1 MTRWPTGR
9 GRPTAGDN
17 ESVALV
23 RGIAG
28 KSAEVHGPP
37 VSAETERA
45 KRDASLAGM
54 THAASSKS
62 GRGRAIATS
71 GTVARWGITVLL
83 VLMLGGIAHTQAPKK
98 SVDGAVLAEALT
110 TLRGAAPAPAGAPES
125 VGEAEARVAQAREAC
140 RRANRATRAA
150 AHQARVAQAR
160 EACRAIPNPTARAI
174 CTGVLGLAVALD
186 VGVPVVVDL
195 LSEDGAALDREQQDV
210 LERLDALEKWRES
223 TDEWRAST
231 DEWRESTDDRLS
243 QMDGK
248 LDVIIELLRTR

>member
-1 MTRWPTGR
+1 MTKGPTGR
-9 GRPTAGDN
+9 GRPVAGDD
-17 ESVALV
+17 ESAALV

-28 KSAEVHGPP
+28 ESPGVHEPP
-37 VSAETERA
+37 VIAKTERA

-54 THAASSKS
+54 THAASTKP
-62 GRGRAIATS
+62 GRRHAIAAS
-71 GTVARWGITVLL
+71 GTVARWGVTVLL
-83 VLMLGGIAHTQAPKK
+83 VLMLGGIAHMQAPK
-98 SVDGAVLAEALT
+98 SVEGAALAEALT
-110 TLRGAAPAPAGAPES
+110 TLRGASPAPAGVPES
-125 VGEAEARVAQAREAC
+125 VGEAEARVAQARD
-140 RRANRATRAA
+140 
-150 AHQARVAQAR
+150 
-160 EACRAIPNPTARAI
+160 ACRAIPNPTARAI

-186 VGVPVVVDL
+186 AGVPVVVDL
-195 LSEDGAALDREQQDV
+195 LSEDGAALDRDQQDL

>member
-1 MTRWPTGR
+1 MTRGPTGR
-9 GRPTAGDN
+9 GRPVAGDD
-17 ESVALV
+17 ESRVLV

-37 VSAETERA
+37 VSAKTERA

-54 THAASSKS
+54 THAASSKPGS
-62 GRGRAIATS
+62 RHAIAAA

-110 TLRGAAPAPAGAPES
+110 TLRGASPAPAGAPES
-125 VGEAEARVAQAREAC
+125 VGEAE
-140 RRANRATRAA
+140 
-150 AHQARVAQAR
+150 ARVAQAR

-195 LSEDGAALDREQQDV
+195 LSEDGAALDRDQQDL